1 MSLGKLAFLMLAP
14 TIIDLSPESRLLL
27 GTIPKKISPDF
38 ESLWNQKPSRFD
50 TIKVFGREVQSPRW
64 VAVYMKAYKYSGVM
78 HESTPL
84 PTELEPLLVWANE
97 NFADPVDAR
106 FNQALVNFYGDGNHY
121 MGRHSDDE
129 KEIIPKSAIF
139 SASFGQERI
148 FRIRERKSK
157 KIVQDIVM
165 KDGTYLVMC
174 GNMQKEFSHEVP
186 KVGGIKGKSMG
197 RRINVTFRMF
207 L

>member
-1 MSLGKLAFLMLAP
+1 MVPAFLMMMLAP
-14 TIIDLSPESRLLL
+14 TVINLSPESRLFV
-27 GTIPKKISPDF
+27 GTIPAKIRPDF
-38 ESLWNQKPSRFD
+38 EQLWSQKPSHFD
-50 TIKVFGREVQSPRW
+50 TIKIFGKSVDSPRW
-64 VAVYMKAYKYSGVM
+64 VETYMKSYKYSGTM
-78 HESTPL
+78 HEGKPL
-84 PTELEPLLVWANE
+84 PQELEPLLVWANE
-97 NFADPVDAR
+97 NFADPLDAK

-129 KEIIPKSAIF
+129 KEIIPRSAIF

-157 KIVQDIVM
+157 KIVQDFVM
-165 KDGTYLVMC
+165 KNGTYLVMA